1 MAEALSEGEVS
12 STSNMSKD
20 FLRIRYCK
28 VVYMHA
34 HVLWNEKCFGRL
46 D

>member
-12 STSNMSKD
+12 STTTD

-28 VVYMHA
+28 VAYMHA
-34 HVLWNEKCFGRL
+34 HVLRNEKCFGRL